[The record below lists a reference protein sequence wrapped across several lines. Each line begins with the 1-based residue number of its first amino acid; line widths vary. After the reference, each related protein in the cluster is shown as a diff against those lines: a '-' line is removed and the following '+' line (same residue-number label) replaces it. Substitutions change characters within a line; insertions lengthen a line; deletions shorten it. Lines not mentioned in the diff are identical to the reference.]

1 MMSLMHEHLASL
13 NEPQRKAAE
22 TLSGPLLIV
31 AGAGA
36 GKTKTITSRI
46 VNLIHHGVA
55 PHNILAITFTNKAAA
70 EMRERVRKALE
81 QERLESL
88 PHVSTFH
95 SLGVHI
101 LRDNAHLVGRNRH
114 FGILDESDA
123 ISLIKEC
130 IIFFGLDPKVHDAK
144 KFKHIIS
151 KEKGDFVSVSSYKAK
166 ANSFVEETVAKV
178 WERYAQKLREEK
190 AFDFDDLLLETVLL
204 LKNNSEVRK
213 HYQDRFKYVHI
224 DEYQDT
230 NEVQY
235 ELTKLLVGPDTNG
248 EFNICVVGDTDQ
260 NIYSWRGA
268 RLKNML
274 HFEKDYPGTRVF
286 FLEQNYRS
294 TKTILAAANAI
305 IKKNTV
311 RVDKTLFT
319 ENLDGE
325 KIGVYE
331 AYDQND
337 EAEFVADK
345 IDKLVGSGIPAGS
358 IAVLY
363 RANFQSRVLE
373 EALIGKNVSYQVLGT
388 KFYDRKEIKDMLAY
402 IRAARNPDNLS
413 DIKRIINFP
422 ARGLGKATL
431 AKLFA
436 GEQAALPPATQKKIA
451 VFYEILGKIK
461 VLAETLHPS
470 ELIREVIKISGIET
484 ELKAGDST
492 DLERLENIQE
502 MVSLA
507 TRYDVFPIEEG
518 IEKMLDDAALASDQ
532 DGIKEEHESVR
543 LMTVHASKGLEFRY
557 VFVTGLEQDL
567 FPHAPRENQSAE
579 HREEERRLFYVAIT
593 RAGEK
598 LFLTYATIR
607 TLFGMRQVAT
617 PSEFLFDIP
626 GELTEQETR
635 MGGRI
640 RTIYLD

>member
-1 MMSLMHEHLASL
+1 MIAVMHPHLLRL
-13 NEPQRKAAE
+13 NEAQRKAAE
-22 TLSGPLLIV
+22 TLSGPILIV

-36 GKTKTITSRI
+36 GKTKTVTSRI
-46 VNLIHHGVA
+46 VHLIHSGVA
-55 PHNILAITFTNKAAA
+55 PHNILAITFTNKAAS
-70 EMRERVRKALE
+70 EMRERVKDALAHE
-81 QERLESL
+81 KLDSL
-88 PHVSTFH
+88 PHISTFH

-101 LRDNAHLVGRNRH
+101 LRNNAQLVGRNRQ
-114 FGILDESDA
+114 FSILDEGDA
-123 ISLIKEC
+123 IALVKEC
-130 IIFFGLDPKVHDAK
+130 IIALGLDPKVQDPK
-144 KFKHIIS
+144 KIKHVIS
-151 KEKGDFVSVSSYKAK
+151 KAKGDFVSVETYKARASSYLED
-166 ANSFVEETVAKV
+166 VVAKV
-178 WERYAQKLREEK
+178 WERYNFKLREEK
-190 AFDFDDLLLETVLL
+190 AFDFDDLLLETVVL
-204 LKNNSEVRK
+204 LKQHADVRAR
-213 HYQDRFKYVHI
+213 YQERFKYIHI

-235 ELTKLLVGPDTNG
+235 ELTKLLTSKDANG
-248 EFNICVVGDTDQ
+248 EYNICVVGDTDQ

-274 HFEKDYPGTRVF
+274 HFEKDFPGTKVF

-294 TKTILAAANAI
+294 TKTILEAANAI

-319 ENLDGE
+319 ENDDGE
-325 KIGVYE
+325 KIGIYE

-337 EAEFVADK
+337 EGEFVAEK
-345 IDKLVGSGIPAGS
+345 IDGLIASGVTPGD

-373 EALIGKNVSYQVLGT
+373 EALLGRNVPYQVLGT

-436 GEQAALPPATQKKIA
+436 GERASLPPATEKKIA
-451 VFYEILGKIK
+451 HFYGILAQIK
-461 VLAETLHPS
+461 VLSESTKPS
-470 ELIREVIKISGIET
+470 ELIRQVITLSGIEA

-507 TRYDVFPIEEG
+507 TRYDALPNEEG
-518 IEKMLDDAALASDQ
+518 LEKLLDDAALASDQ
-532 DGIKEEHESVR
+532 DGLEENKNGVR
-543 LMTVHASKGLEFRY
+543 LMTVHASKGLEFKY
-557 VFVTGLEQDL
+557 VFITGLEQDL
-567 FPHAPRENQSAE
+567 FPHAPKEHQSTE

-593 RAGEK
+593 RAEHK

-617 PSEFLFDIP
+617 PSEFLYDIP
-626 GELTEQETR
+626 DFLTERETR
-635 MGGRI
+635 SGGRI
-640 RTIYLD
+640 KTIYLE

>member
-1 MMSLMHEHLASL
+1 MQPHLASL

-22 TLSGPLLIV
+22 TLSGPMLIV

-46 VNLIHHGVA
+46 VNLVHHGVA

-70 EMRERVRKALE
+70 EMRDRVRKALE
-81 QERLESL
+81 GERLTTM

-101 LRDNAHLVGRNRH
+101 LRDNCALVGRNRH

-123 ISLIKEC
+123 IGIIKEC
-130 IIFFGLDPKVHDAK
+130 IISFGLDPKVHDAK

-151 KEKGDFVSVSSYKAK
+151 HAKGDFITAASYKAK
-166 ANSFVEETVAKV
+166 ANSFVEEIVGKV
-178 WERYAQKLREEK
+178 WEKYEARLKLEK

-204 LKNNSEVRK
+204 LKKNAEVRK
-213 HYQDRFKYVHI
+213 HYQDRFKYIHI

-235 ELTKLLVGPDTNG
+235 ELTKLLTGPDVNG

-274 HFEKDYPGTRVF
+274 HFEKDFPGTKVF

-319 ENLDGE
+319 ENVDGE
-325 KIGVYE
+325 KVGIYE

-337 EAEFVADK
+337 EADFVATK
-345 IDKLVGSGIPAGS
+345 IDKLVEGGVKAGD

-422 ARGLGKATL
+422 TRGIGKTTL

-436 GEQAALPPATQKKIA
+436 GEQATLPPAMQKKIEA
-451 VFYEILGKIK
+451 FYGILAKIK
-461 VLAETLHPS
+461 ELAETLHPS

-484 ELKAGDST
+484 ELKAGDAT

-518 IEKMLDDAALASDQ
+518 MEKMLDDAALASDQ
-532 DGIKEEHESVR
+532 DGIKDEHESVR
-543 LMTVHASKGLEFRY
+543 LMTVHASKGLEFKY

-598 LFLTYATIR
+598 LYLTYATIR
-607 TLFGMRQVAT
+607 TLFGMRQVTT
-617 PSEFLFDIP
+617 PSEFFYDIP
-626 GELTEQETR
+626 EELTEREVRT
-635 MGGRI
+635 GGRMK
-640 RTIYLD
+640 TIYLD

>member
-1 MMSLMHEHLASL
+1 MHPHLATL

-22 TLSGPLLIV
+22 TLSGPILIV

-36 GKTKTITSRI
+36 GKTKTVTSRI
-46 VNLIHHGVA
+46 VNLVHHGVL

-70 EMRERVRKALE
+70 EMRDRVAKALAGD
-81 QERLESL
+81 RLDTL

-101 LRDNAHLVGRNRH
+101 LREHCALVGRNRH

-123 ISLIKEC
+123 VSMIKEC
-130 IIFFGLDPKVHDAK
+130 IISFGLDPKIHDAK

-151 KEKGDFVSVSSYKAK
+151 REKGDFVTVSAYRAK
-166 ANSFVEETVAKV
+166 ASSFTEETVAKV
-178 WERYAQKLREEK
+178 WEMYDRKLREEK

-204 LKNNSEVRK
+204 LKNNLEVRK
-213 HYQDRFKYVHI
+213 SYQARFKYIHI

-235 ELTKLLVGPDTNG
+235 ELTKLLASPDQNG
-248 EFNICVVGDTDQ
+248 EYNICVVGDTDQ

-274 HFEKDYPGTRVF
+274 HFEKDFPGTKVF

-294 TKTILAAANAI
+294 TKTILAAANAV

-311 RVDKTLFT
+311 RVEKTLFT
-319 ENLDGE
+319 ENNDGE
-325 KIGVYE
+325 LIGIYE

-337 EAEFVADK
+337 EAEFVAEK
-345 IDKLVGSGIPAGS
+345 IDKLIGEGTPAGS
-358 IAVLY
+358 IAILY

-373 EALIGKNVSYQVLGT
+373 EALIGKNVPYQVLGT

-431 AKLFA
+431 AKLFS
-436 GEQAALPPATQKKIA
+436 GERAALPAATEKKVA
-451 VFYEILGKIK
+451 SFYEVLEK
-461 VLAETLHPS
+461 VRGLSETLLPS
-470 ELIREVIKISGIET
+470 ELIREVIKLSGIEA
-484 ELKAGDST
+484 ELKAGDAS

-502 MVSLA
+502 MATLA
-507 TRYDVFPIEEG
+507 TKYDAMPLGEG
-518 IEKMLDDAALASDQ
+518 LEKLLDDAALASDQ
-532 DGIKEEHESVR
+532 DGIKDGESVR
-543 LMTVHASKGLEFRY
+543 LMTVHASKGLEFKY
-557 VFVTGLEQDL
+557 VFITGLEQDL
-567 FPHAPRENQSAE
+567 FPHAPREHASAE
-579 HREEERRLFYVAIT
+579 HREEERRLFYVAVT
-593 RAGEK
+593 RAEKK

-607 TLFGMRQVAT
+607 ALFGMRQVAT
-617 PSEFLFDIP
+617 PSEFLYDIP
-626 GELTEQETR
+626 DFLTEREVR
-635 MGGRI
+635 ANARI
-640 RTIYLD
+640 RTIYFD